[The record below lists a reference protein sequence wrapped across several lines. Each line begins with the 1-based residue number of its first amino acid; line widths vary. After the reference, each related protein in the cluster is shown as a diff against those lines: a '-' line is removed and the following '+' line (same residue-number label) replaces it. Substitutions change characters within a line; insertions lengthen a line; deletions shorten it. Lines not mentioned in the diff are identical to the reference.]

1 MGKLK
6 KSRLWLMVGVPG
18 SGKTTWIQ
26 NHRKFFAEDNAVI
39 SRDQIRFSLL
49 GENDEYFS
57 KEDEVWLEYV
67 KQAKNSIS
75 TNVDT
80 ILDATHLNASSRGKI
95 LRALKDVLK
104 NVEINVIVIDVD
116 LNTALERNELREG
129 RSYVPRGIIRR
140 MALQF
145 TIPTLEE
152 GFDHIYIYKEE
163 NGKVKYQIIEK
174 G

>member
-1 MGKLK
+1 M
-6 KSRLWLMVGVPG
+6 
-18 SGKTTWIQ
+18 
-26 NHRKFFAEDNAVI
+26 I
-39 SRDQIRFSLL
+39 SRDEIRFSLL

-57 KEDEVWLEYV
+57 KEDEVWSEYV
-67 KQAKNSIS
+67 RQAKESIN

-95 LRALKDVLK
+95 LCALKDVLK

-129 RSYVPRGIIRR
+129 RSYVPRGVIRR
-140 MALQF
+140 MASQF

-163 NGKVKYQIIEK
+163 DGKVKYQIIEK
-174 G
+174 E